1 MPVYLSVF
9 PRIKII
15 EFFGLGVYIGATLTP
30 TGCSN
35 LSSISVS
42 FPGRWRES
50 QWNAKPNKMSKDFE
64 RRLLSYYKFY
74 TPFIL
79 SKPAETLSDAD

>member
-30 TGCSN
+30 TGSSN

-42 FPGRWRES
+42 FPG
-50 QWNAKPNKMSKDFE
+50 
-64 RRLLSYYKFY
+64 
-74 TPFIL
+74 T
-79 SKPAETLSDAD
+79 